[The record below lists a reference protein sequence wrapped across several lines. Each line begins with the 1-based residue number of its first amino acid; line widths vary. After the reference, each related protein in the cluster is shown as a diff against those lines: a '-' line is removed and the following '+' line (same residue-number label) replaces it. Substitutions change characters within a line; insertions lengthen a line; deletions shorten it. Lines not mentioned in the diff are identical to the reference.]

1 MDTALNNLSPEAIIG
16 IFRDAFTTFDTDD
29 DGYLNFR
36 EIADLLISL
45 EVPVNDEELKEMTE
59 EVDIE
64 GNGTIDFKEFILLM
78 QRKMRDLSNEEE
90 YIEAFRIF
98 DKNRD
103 DVIGKD
109 ELKEVMSVIGEHVWG
124 EKPSDEDIDQMIK
137 EADRDYDGYLN
148 YSEFLKKITETN

>member
-109 ELKEVMSVIGEHVWG
+109 ELKEVMSPNTSNN
-124 EKPSDEDIDQMIK
+124 K
-137 EADRDYDGYLN
+137 
-148 YSEFLKKITETN
+148 LKKHGRRRN